1 MVVVVFKNKRDYLF
15 KEEFLNFCIFGSELV
30 VICIIR
36 LFDHQK
42 DKINRTKCMKYIYEK
57 TKHMKNNFSILI
69 IGFFLVHHVQ
79 KKYLILSYDLLSVII
94 FHFNYVYI
102 TYKTKLIHQS

>member
-69 IGFFLVHHVQ
+69 IGFFFSDHYYIMF
-79 KKYLILSYDLLSVII
+79 KKSI
-94 FHFNYVYI
+94 
-102 TYKTKLIHQS
+102 